1 MNAKIPAL
9 KALYN
14 EPDDSFSMDPIDRAI
29 IVETQGGLPLVPEPY
44 HAVATKLG
52 LPVEIVMKR
61 FRAMQR
67 SGAIRRI
74 GAIPNHYALG
84 YKANGMAVWDVV
96 DDRVDVLGHRIGCLD
111 FVSHCY
117 RRPRY
122 LPEWPYNLFVMVHGQ
137 GRPEVEQ
144 KIKEI
149 GRLLGSDCRASDVL
163 FSTRILKKTGV
174 RLK

>member
-1 MNAKIPAL
+1 MAAKILAL
-9 KALYN
+9 EYLHGDRDGKHAI
-14 EPDDSFSMDPIDRAI
+14 DPVDRALI
-29 IVETQGGLPLVPEPY
+29 IETQGGLPLVSKPY
-44 HAVATKLG
+44 HAVAKKLG
-52 LPVEIVMKR
+52 LSAEVVMER
-61 FRAMQR
+61 IRAMQR

-96 DDRVDVLGHRIGCLD
+96 DKQVDVLGYKIGQLD

-122 LPEWPYNLFVMVHGQ
+122 LPDWPYNLFVMVHSRS
-137 GRPEVEQ
+137 RPEVEQ
-144 KIKEI
+144 KIEAI
-149 GRLLGSDCRASDVL
+149 GRILGADCRESEVL
-163 FSTRILKKTGV
+163 YSTRVLKKTGV